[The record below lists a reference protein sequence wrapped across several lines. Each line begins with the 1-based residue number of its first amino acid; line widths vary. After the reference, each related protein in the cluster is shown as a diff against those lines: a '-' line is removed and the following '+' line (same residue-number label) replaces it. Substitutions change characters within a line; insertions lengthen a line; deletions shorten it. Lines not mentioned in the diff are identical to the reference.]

1 MLRRTLISAALAT
14 TLTIGISTPALAQ
27 TEIQWWHSMTG
38 GLNDW
43 VVDLAN
49 GFNASQ
55 KDYKVVP
62 TYKGSYDESMT
73 ASIAAF
79 RAGNAPHILQV
90 YEVGTATMMSAKGAI
105 VPVGKVM
112 ADNGYKFDP
121 KAYIS
126 AVVGYYT
133 APNGQMLSFPL
144 NSSTTVLNFNK
155 DLFRKAGLDPSRPPR
170 TWPELVLA
178 AAKLKASG
186 VACPFTT
193 SWQGWTQLE
202 SFSTWHNTLF
212 ATQSNGFDGLN
223 ARLTF
228 NSPLHVRHI
237 ENLSNMAKQG
247 LFHYRGRGNKADS
260 AFYSGECAMATA
272 SSSTYASIKK
282 NAKFDFGIAPLP
294 YYPDVPGTPQNT
306 IIGGAS
312 LWVMSG
318 KKPAE
323 YKGVAAFFNYL
334 TNAEIQAASHQRTGY
349 LPVTLASFELTEKSG
364 FYKQNPGTDT
374 AVNQMIR
381 KTTDKSR
388 GVRLGNF
395 NQIRAIVD
403 EELEEVWSGKKT
415 AQQALD
421 AAVKRGNEQ
430 LERFEKANRGS

>member
-1 MLRRTLISAALAT
+1 MKSRIAAVAIAVSLAAAVA
-14 TLTIGISTPALAQ
+14 LPAHAQ
-27 TEIQWWHSMTG
+27 TEIQWWHSMTS

-49 GFNASQ
+49 DFNASQ
-55 KDYKVVP
+55 KDYKIVP
-62 TYKGSYDESMT
+62 TYKGQYSESMT
-73 ASIAAF
+73 AAIAAF

-90 YEVGTATMMSAKGAI
+90 FEVGTATMMASKGAI
-105 VPVGKVM
+105 VPVGKVL
-112 ADNGYKFDP
+112 ADAGQKFDP

-144 NSSTTVLNFNK
+144 NSSTTVLNYNK
-155 DLFRKAGLDPSRPPR
+155 DLFKKAGLDPNRPPQ
-170 TWPELVLA
+170 TWPELALA

-212 ATQSNGFDGLN
+212 ATQNNGFGGTS
-223 ARLTF
+223 ARLVT

-237 ENLSNMAKQG
+237 ENLANMAKQG
-247 LFHYRGRGNKADS
+247 LFVYRGRDNRGDAP
-260 AFYSGECAMATA
+260 FYSGECAMATA

-306 IIGGAS
+306 VIGGAS

-318 KKPAE
+318 KPADD
-323 YKGVAAFFNYL
+323 YKGVAAFFKYL
-334 TNAEIQAASHQRTGY
+334 MDPVRQANSHQRTGY
-349 LPVTLASFELTEKSG
+349 LPITLASFAMTEKSG

-388 GVRLGNF
+388 GVRLGNML
-395 NQIRAIVD
+395 QIRAIVD
-403 EELEEVWSGKKT
+403 EELEQVWAGKQGAKE
-415 AQQALD
+415 ALD
-421 AAVKRGNEQ
+421 SIVKRGNEQ
-430 LERFEKANRGS
+430 LERFEKANKG

>member
-1 MLRRTLISAALAT
+1 MRTVRLALAAAAFAAA
-14 TLTIGISTPALAQ
+14 TLPAHAQ

-73 ASIAAF
+73 AAIAAF

-90 YEVGTATMMSAKGAI
+90 FEVGTATMMASKGAI

-112 ADNGYKFDP
+112 TDAGYKFDP

-133 APNGQMLSFPL
+133 APNGQMLSFPR
-144 NSSTTVLNFNK
+144 NSSTTVLNDIK
-155 DLFRKAGLDPSRPPR
+155 DAFRKAGLDPNKPPA
-170 TWPELVLA
+170 TWPELVAA

-212 ATQSNGFDGLN
+212 ATQGNGFGGTS
-223 ARLTF
+223 ARLIF

-237 ENLSNMAKQG
+237 ENLANMAKQG
-247 LFHYRGRGNKADS
+247 LFQYRGRGNLGDAP
-260 AFYSGECAMATA
+260 FYSGECAMQTA

-282 NAKFDFGIAPLP
+282 NAKFEFGIAPLP

-306 IIGGAS
+306 VIGGAS

-318 KKPAE
+318 KKAPE
-323 YKGVAAFFNYL
+323 YKGVATFFNYL
-334 TNAEIQAASHQRTGY
+334 TNAEIQAKSHQRTGY

-388 GVRLGNF
+388 GIRLGNF
-395 NQIRAIVD
+395 VQIRAIVD
-403 EELEEVWSGKKT
+403 EELEQVWAGKKG
-415 AQQALD
+415 AKEALD
-421 AAVKRGNEQ
+421 SAVQRGNEQ
-430 LERFEKANRGS
+430 LERFEKANKS